1 MTPRILFATGFLLL
15 LLAACTKVSGPLQL
29 YFIGSSRFTSGNRTG
44 LGAGDTL
51 ATRVFVAADSL
62 GGIGLKEVRVTVTYR
77 PSRQPFAY
85 PVPLTAFVFNNLP
98 TDEQIVYLDTVFAAP
113 YRKNFLLTSVFGVRT
128 TAGAERW
135 EYTATDAAG
144 NTSTRA
150 FTATARRTS
159 ADSAQLYNDYFL
171 RLNVPARGVGTR
183 RFIQLKSG
191 LALPAYTVLG
201 TSANPTPDQQGLT
214 DLVQSI
220 DGLRLFSP
228 DTLGSVVRL
237 PSDRWPT
244 GKRRATR
251 FRLTTLDKTGFDGTQ
266 DTTAIRQQY
275 GQAAS
280 RVRQSLTGLT
290 VNQVYAFRT
299 KPFGA
304 APPSFGLLRVVGVP
318 GGSSAGLQLEVRV
331 AKQAQSVAFLE

>member
-1 MTPRILFATGFLLL
+1 MTLRILFATGFLLL

-29 YFIGSSRFTSGNRTG
+29 YFIGSTRFTSGNRTS

-51 ATRVFVAADSL
+51 ATRIFVAADSA
-62 GGIGLKEVRVTVTYR
+62 GGQGLRQVRVTATYS

-85 PVPLTAFVFNNLP
+85 PSPITAFVFSTLP
-98 TDEQIVYLDTVFAAP
+98 PGEQIIYLDTVFAAP
-113 YRKNFLLTSVFGVRT
+113 YRKNFLLTSTFGVRT
-128 TAGAERW
+128 TAGSERW

-144 NTSTRA
+144 NAATRA
-150 FTATARRTS
+150 FVATVRR
-159 ADSAQLYNDYFL
+159 ADSTNLYHDYFL
-171 RLNVPARGVGTR
+171 RLNVPARGVGAR

-201 TSANPTPDQQGLT
+201 TSPNHMPDQQGLT

-228 DTLGSVVRL
+228 DTLGRVVRL
-237 PSDRWPT
+237 PTDRWST
-244 GKRRATR
+244 ARRRATR
-251 FRLTTLDKTGFDGTQ
+251 FRLTALDAAGFAGQQ
-266 DTTAIRQQY
+266 DTIGIRQQY
-275 GQAAS
+275 RQATA
-280 RVRQSLTGLT
+280 RVRQSLSGLT

-299 KPFGA
+299 SPAGG
-304 APPSFGLLRVVGVP
+304 APPTFGLLRVVSVP

-331 AKQAQSVAFLE
+331 AKQAQAVAFSE

>member
-1 MTPRILFATGFLLL
+1 MTLRILFATGFLLL

-29 YFIGSSRFTSGNRTG
+29 YFIGSTRFTSGNKTN

-51 ATRVFVAADSL
+51 ATRIFIAADSA
-62 GGIGLKEVRVTVTYR
+62 GGQGLKQVRATVTYS

-85 PVPLTAFVFNNLP
+85 PSPITAFVFSSLP
-98 TDEQIVYLDTVFAAP
+98 TGEQVTYLDTVFAAP

-128 TAGAERW
+128 TAGSERW

-144 NTSTRA
+144 NTATRA
-150 FTATARRTS
+150 FIATVRRT
-159 ADSAQLYNDYFL
+159 DSVLVYHDYYL

-201 TSANPTPDQQGLT
+201 TSVNPTPNQQGLT

-237 PSDRWPT
+237 PDARWPT
-244 GKRRATR
+244 ARRRATR
-251 FRLTTLDKTGFDGTQ
+251 FRLTALDAAGFAGQQ
-266 DTTAIRQQY
+266 DTIAIRQQY
-275 GQAAS
+275 GQAAP
-280 RVRQSLTGLT
+280 RVRQSLSSLAAG
-290 VNQVYAFRT
+290 QVYAFRT
-299 KPFGA
+299 SPAGG
-304 APPSFGLLRVVGVP
+304 APPTFGLLRVVSVP

-331 AKQAQSVAFLE
+331 AKQAQAVAFAE

>member
-1 MTPRILFATGFLLL
+1 MTLRILFATGFLLL

-29 YFIGSSRFTSGNRTG
+29 YFIGSTRFTSGNRTG

-51 ATRVFVAADSL
+51 ATRIFVAADSAS
-62 GGIGLKEVRVTVTYR
+62 GMGLKEVRVTVTYT
-77 PSRQPFAY
+77 PNPQPFAY
-85 PVPLTAFVFNNLP
+85 PVPLTAFVFSSLP
-98 TDEQIVYLDTVFAAP
+98 SGEQLVYLDTIFKAP
-113 YRKNFLLTSVFGVRT
+113 YPKNYLLTTVFGVRT

-144 NTSTRA
+144 HTSARG
-150 FTATARRTS
+150 FTATTRRTT
-159 ADSAQLYNDYFL
+159 ADSTLLYNDYFL

-201 TSANPTPDQQGLT
+201 TSATPTPSQQGLT

-228 DTLGSVVRL
+228 DTLSSVVSL
-237 PSDRWPT
+237 PTTRWP
-244 GKRRATR
+244 GRRRATR
-251 FRLTTLDKTGFDGTQ
+251 FRLTTLDATGFSSQQ
-266 DTTAIRQQY
+266 DTIAIRQQY
-275 GQAAS
+275 SQAAP
-280 RVRQSLTGLT
+280 RVRQSLSGLA

-299 KPFGA
+299 SPATG
-304 APPSFGLLRVVGVP
+304 PPTFGLLRVDGVP
-318 GGSSAGLQLEVRV
+318 GGTSAGLRLEVRV
-331 AKQAQSVAFLE
+331 AKQAQAVAFTE